1 MNITDHIV
9 NKSYLGGWLASDC
22 LPTAYS
28 DIKSKKF
35 EIIASVSTCFYWSYI
50 WSLCNPEKLVILY
63 IDIRGALGS

>member
-1 MNITDHIV
+1 M
-9 NKSYLGGWLASDC
+9 KSYLGGCLVSDS
-22 LPTAYS
+22 LPTTYS